1 MAFTTG
7 EETRIRNIEEA
18 IVSLSTAVN
27 NLASKTQLSQLLLIK
42 QAEIDALKRDV
53 ESLESQVALLQTQIG

>member
-18 IVSLSTAVN
+18 IVNLSTAVN
-27 NLASKTQLSQLLLIK
+27 NLATKTQLSQLLLIK
-42 QAEIDALKRDV
+42 QAEIDTLKRDV
-53 ESLESQVALLQTQIG
+53 ESLESQVALLQTQVG